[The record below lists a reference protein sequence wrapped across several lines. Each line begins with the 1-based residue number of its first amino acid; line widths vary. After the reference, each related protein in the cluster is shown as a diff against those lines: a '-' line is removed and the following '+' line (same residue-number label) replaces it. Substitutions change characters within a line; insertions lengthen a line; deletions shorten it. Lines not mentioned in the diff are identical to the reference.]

1 MDVEMAVFP
10 DFYLRKARRSSTKD
24 STHFNSFAFIIIT
37 SHNIPFFRP
46 VRSFYRTS
54 SILFIR
60 DFVIHTA
67 TMHSNIFALA
77 FCVLAIPT
85 SVIARPNA
93 NALSER
99 SIEPL
104 GRVAHPIALRRR
116 SQRAQLQQANQE
128 TAQAGQE
135 AAVGGKQKEA
145 AAGKEKEAAA
155 GGKEGAAGGE
165 AAGGEEEAKES
176 MCLSPTISC
185 SKTAINT
192 LADEVEIESAF
203 DAAVPVQGGDLKQDL
218 VFTPSTVGK
227 FEFEFQS
234 AAADEIT
241 VTENAGAAAAAPP
254 AGFEAIEP
262 NSYTV
267 ALGVS
272 KGAGLTLSKIDYIFD
287 AAAAGLAGK
296 DVTQAQVGK
305 LCAETGSFVI
315 SELLG
320 ELEFE
325 VEENEVTLNL
335 NKNVTAEG
343 QWGESMSRH
352 TKYLHVLTT

>member
-1 MDVEMAVFP
+1 
-10 DFYLRKARRSSTKD
+10 
-24 STHFNSFAFIIIT
+24 
-37 SHNIPFFRP
+37 
-46 VRSFYRTS
+46 
-54 SILFIR
+54 
-60 DFVIHTA
+60 
-67 TMHSNIFALA
+67 MHSNIFTLA
-77 FCVLAIPT
+77 FCVLAIPA

-135 AAVGGKQKEA
+135 AAAGGKQKEAAAGKEKEAAAGKEKEA

-165 AAGGEEEAKES
+165 AAGGEEEGKES
-176 MCLSPTISC
+176 MCLSPTISF

-203 DAAVPVQGGDLKQDL
+203 DAAVPVEGGDLKQDL

-234 AAADEIT
+234 ATADEIT

-352 TKYLHVLTT
+352 TNYLHVLTT

>member
-1 MDVEMAVFP
+1 
-10 DFYLRKARRSSTKD
+10 
-24 STHFNSFAFIIIT
+24 
-37 SHNIPFFRP
+37 
-46 VRSFYRTS
+46 
-54 SILFIR
+54 
-60 DFVIHTA
+60 VIHTA

-128 TAQAGQE
+128 TAQAGQDV
-135 AAVGGKQKEA
+135 AVGGKQKEAAAGKEKEAAAGKEKEAAAGKEKEA

-176 MCLSPTISC
+176 MCLSPTIPF

-203 DAAVPVQGGDLKQDL
+203 DVAVPVEGGDLKQDL

-352 TKYLHVLTT
+352 TNYLHVLIT